1 MNRDLNKCVKCV
13 FLCFYEDGKSEC
25 LLAMIDGCINLTRST
40 TQNIMHSES
49 CGKVSCEIHEI
60 HENLHNTKFF
70 SIAFNGKIIIV
81 SKYLWT
87 EKDGDDPAMLKR
99 INEAFELV
107 GHKKTEEEVEL
118 ILNMF
123 ERMRK

>member
-1 MNRDLNKCVKCV
+1 MNRDLNKCAKCV
-13 FLCFYEDGKSEC
+13 GIEFDRDGEYFCCLYERCLYANEASTHNVWWSASYGCVTCKIHSNTFY
-25 LLAMIDGCINLTRST
+25 
-40 TQNIMHSES
+40 Q
-49 CGKVSCEIHEI
+49 
-60 HENLHNTKFF
+60 KFF
-70 SIAFNGKIIIV
+70 SIAVNGNIIIV

-99 INEAFELV
+99 INDAFELI